1 MRTMKR
7 WLGVLLAFCLMIAA
21 AVPVSAAAEEYTYT
35 VRIFAGKHGTI
46 GSGQV
51 LEYTGLHYG
60 DRVTFHQ
67 SQVSLKDGSKYYV
80 KGIKVSGR
88 DNDTTQSTSSFPVT
102 GDADYV
108 VSYGLLGSSVAYTIN
123 YVDTGGNT
131 LAPSETYYGNV
142 GDRPVIAYL

>member
-35 VRIFAGKHGTI
+35 VRIFAGKQGTI

-60 DRVTFHQ
+60 DRVTFRQRHQ
-67 SQVSLKDGSKYYV
+67 GERQG
-80 KGIKVSGR
+80 
-88 DNDTTQSTSSFPVT
+88 
-102 GDADYV
+102 
-108 VSYGLLGSSVAYTIN
+108 
-123 YVDTGGNT
+123 
-131 LAPSETYYGNV
+131 
-142 GDRPVIAYL
+142 